1 MKQSRSALAQRRRD
15 LAQQIAHLADNQR
28 RLAEELLRLTDDA
41 DDDSAPPGLGPSA
54 DNGRGRVLVVDD
66 EPVARDAL
74 RWVLEDNG
82 YAVQTATNAAEAVQA
97 VESFRPVCVM
107 LDLGIPDQRDG
118 LQLAKVLHNR
128 FGSTLLVIVV
138 SAHSSAEVQRE
149 ARRAGADYVL
159 AKPVDIQRLNEIL
172 GAPGD

>member
-1 MKQSRSALAQRRRD
+1 MKRSRSPLEQRRRELAQRIAQ
-15 LAQQIAHLADNQR
+15 LAETQR
-28 RLAEELLRLTDDA
+28 QLAEELLRLGVEGDDA
-41 DDDSAPPGLGPSA
+41 SPAAPAAEGS
-54 DNGRGRVLVVDD
+54 RGRVLVVED

-82 YAVQTATNAAEAVQA
+82 YTVQTATNAAEAVLA

-107 LDLGIPDQRDG
+107 LDLGLPDQRDG

-159 AKPVDIQRLNEIL
+159 GKPVDIVRLNTIL
-172 GAPGD
+172 GAPAADG

>member
-1 MKQSRSALAQRRRD
+1 MKQSRSALEQRRRD
-15 LAQQIAHLADNQR
+15 LAQQIARLADTQR
-28 RLAEELLRLTDDA
+28 QLAVELVRLCGEA
-41 DDDSAPPGLGPSA
+41 DDPGPPAAAP

-82 YAVQTATNAAEAVQA
+82 YTVQTASNAAEAEQA

-149 ARRAGADYVL
+149 ARRSGADYVL
-159 AKPVDIQRLNEIL
+159 AKPVDIQRLNAIL
-172 GAPGD
+172 GSPAA